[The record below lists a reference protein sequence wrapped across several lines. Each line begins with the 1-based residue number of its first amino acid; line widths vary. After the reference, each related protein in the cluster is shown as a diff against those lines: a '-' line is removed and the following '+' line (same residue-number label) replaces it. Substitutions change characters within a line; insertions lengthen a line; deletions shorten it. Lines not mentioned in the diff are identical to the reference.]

1 MNSGLLEDLPTLS
14 RSVCIVYNKVTV
26 RSPNEES
33 KVSSNKKRYSRANCA
48 KEIGGRPMTS
58 STPPRWRAEPIADN
72 PVETNQALDS
82 LGSEAGR

>member
-26 RSPNEES
+26 RSPNEEW

-58 STPPRWRAEPIADN
+58 STPPRLARR
-72 PVETNQALDS
+72 THRGQSCRNQSSARLS
-82 LGSEAGR
+82 R